1 MRSAAEHALQKSPP
15 TAAQVAHIKER
26 RPPDLLMLCASKA
39 LARTRG
45 GRTKGRHGNCKM
57 CDKPRSAQRAKRP
70 PHTTQTK
77 KSAGAA
83 LVWHISLLAM
93 PEPRPLFLIWWTE
106 GKLFKGSWAP
116 KIAFWNERVNGAQR
130 SYTSEWE
137 MQFGA
142 NLSAET
148 WCKKLLFEM
157 NERTERSVVSER
169 MKNAILLNR

>member
-1 MRSAAEHALQKSPP
+1 MPTKEASKMFIRVTVHRGYNQSLRDVLAPPRATPLGALRRECEERARRRSRPRFGKNIMRSAAEHALQKSPP

-57 CDKPRSAQRAKRP
+57 CDKPRSAQWAMRP

-93 PEPRPLFLIWWTE
+93 PEPRPLFLI
-106 GKLFKGSWAP
+106 
-116 KIAFWNERVNGAQR
+116 
-130 SYTSEWE
+130 
-137 MQFGA
+137 
-142 NLSAET
+142 
-148 WCKKLLFEM
+148 
-157 NERTERSVVSER
+157 
-169 MKNAILLNR
+169 